1 MRALAEYVEFPFATD
16 RRPSSLSPREPL
28 AASPEPRSGM
38 AATGT
43 IRKGMTLAEVEQSL
57 GRPERTTDRME
68 GALKV
73 ITATYSRDDQRIT
86 AEFVEGV
93 LIKYSIASR

>member
-1 MRALAEYVEFPFATD
+1 
-16 RRPSSLSPREPL
+16 
-28 AASPEPRSGM
+28 
-38 AATGT
+38 
-43 IRKGMTLAEVEQSL
+43 
-57 GRPERTTDRME
+57 ME

-73 ITATYSRDDQRIT
+73 VTATYSRDDQRIT